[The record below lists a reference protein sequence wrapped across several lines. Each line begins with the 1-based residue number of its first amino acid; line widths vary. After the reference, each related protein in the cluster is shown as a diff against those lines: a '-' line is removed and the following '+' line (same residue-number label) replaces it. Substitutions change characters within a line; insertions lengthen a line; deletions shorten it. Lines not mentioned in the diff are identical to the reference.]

1 MKVSLVMIVKDEI
14 AHLNDCLDSVEDLVD
29 EIVIV
34 DTGSV
39 DGTYD
44 IVQAR
49 SDIFD
54 QIPWTGFADARNHAQ
69 SLATGDVILILD
81 ADEKIVDSSGW
92 KDALKAFEEGCDG
105 VAVVVNNILPKEQI
119 LAGDRIWQLR
129 MFGNRPEL
137 KWIGKV
143 HNQIAHALQANPLD
157 GKESKF
163 FQAQILIEHR
173 GYNLPKDVL
182 IEKYK
187 GRMKEL
193 AEEVTAATD
202 PKGKAYYQFQTANA
216 LFMQQEYDT
225 ALAAF
230 RKCKF
235 KHMTEENIASSSIM
249 AIHCCH
255 ILGVPKEGMK
265 YAKRLLSVNPEE
277 AMSFLML
284 GLCYLADGRFQAAY
298 NFIGSA
304 MAMTQLR
311 DMDYKYLL
319 DSNYMAAPC
328 GEAALNLNRLE
339 DAKALF
345 KMHLEKYQTEKVALL
360 EASIIPVD
368 QARAQ
373 GYLPVN
379 GQKVP
384 GGIPQASPSETVSIR
399 DVRTSG
405 SQEQSEQSPSDSP
418 DPISYQQ

>member
-1 MKVSLVMIVKDEI
+1 MKVSLCMIVRNEI
-14 AHLNDCLDSVEDLVD
+14 AHLETCLDSVEELVD

-34 DTGSV
+34 DTGST
-39 DGTYD
+39 DGTLD
-44 IVQAR
+44 VVRAR
-49 SDIFD
+49 SDVWD
-54 QIPWTGFADARNHAQ
+54 QIEWSGFADARNHAQ
-69 SLATGDVILILD
+69 SLATGDIILILD
-81 ADEKIVDSSGW
+81 ADEKIVDTTGW
-92 KDALKAFEEGCDG
+92 KNALKAFEEGCDG
-105 VAVVVNNILPKEQI
+105 VAVVVHNILPKEQI

-143 HNQIAHALQANPLD
+143 HNQIAHALQANPLN
-157 GKESKF
+157 GEESKF
-163 FQAQILIEHR
+163 FQARILIEHR
-173 GYNLPKDVL
+173 GYDLPKDIL

-187 GRMKEL
+187 NRMKEL
-193 AEEVTAATD
+193 AEEVAAATD

-216 LFMQQEYDT
+216 LFMQQQYDSS
-225 ALAAF
+225 LQFF
-230 RKCKF
+230 RDCDLKN
-235 KHMTEENIASSSIM
+235 MTDENIASASIM

-255 ILGVPKEGMK
+255 ILGVPKEAMEYSK
-265 YAKRLLSVNPEE
+265 MLLDVNPEE

-304 MAMTQLR
+304 MAMTQLK
-311 DMDYKYLL
+311 DMEYKYLL

-345 KMHLEKYQTEKVALL
+345 QMHLEKYPTEKIALL

-384 GGIPQASPSETVSIR
+384 GGIPQASPEETVSIR
-399 DVRTSG
+399 DVRTSDL
-405 SQEQSEQSPSDSP
+405 QEQSEQNPSDAP
-418 DPISYQQ
+418 APISYQQ